1 MRHNMGTARG
11 QAICRVLEPSFR
23 DWGHRSTMRTIFI
36 NAFHSIFLFLQ
47 QLRKNSLDN
56 TSFPWSLS
64 FVHKGKPDW
73 DRGEGG
79 GGTRKIRYFTHQV
92 CAVGSA
98 SVVGAEEICIGG
110 ESSANPPGGSWEDP
124 VMNWTNR
131 ASSSWV
137 KLVTIVQNQSRV

>member
-1 MRHNMGTARG
+1 MGTAQS
-11 QAICRVLEPSFR
+11 QAICRVLEPSLR
-23 DWGHRSTMRTIFI
+23 DWEHRSTMRTIFT
-36 NAFHSIFLFLQ
+36 NAFHSIF
-47 QLRKNSLDN
+47 
-56 TSFPWSLS
+56 FPPTIKEEFFRWYILSASLS
-64 FVHKGKPDW
+64 FAHKKKPTS
-73 DRGEGG
+73 RGG
-79 GGTRKIRYFTHQV
+79 GVGRGDTRKIRYFTHQV